1 MKSLA
6 IIPLFLTPA
15 LLLASESPIYK
26 STDERGRVTYSS
38 EPPINAVD
46 VERLNIEPAPPG
58 AAENSGDR
66 TQRMMDVAKELEQS
80 RLEKEKLRE
89 ERLAAERQ
97 AAREEEQFQRQQDLI
112 DQLGNSYN
120 RGYFWP
126 YRPIHIPRPEHPIEK
141 PLPSRPGAGHSG
153 ISLPIHNR

>member
-1 MKSLA
+1 MTHILTISL
-6 IIPLFLTPA
+6 LLTPA
-15 LLLASESPIYK
+15 MLLASESPIYK

-38 EPPINAVD
+38 EPPANAVD
-46 VERLNIEPAPPG
+46 VERLNVEPAPPG
-58 AAENSGDR
+58 SSENMGDR
-66 TQRMMDVAKELEQS
+66 TQRMMDMAKELEQS

-97 AAREEEQFQRQQDLI
+97 AAREEEQFQRQKDLI

-126 YRPIHIPRPEHPIEK
+126 YRPIHVPRPEQPIAK
-141 PLPSRPGAGHSG
+141 PLPSKPGGGHSG
-153 ISLPIHNR
+153 ISLPIPSR